1 MGKGA
6 PLGSSDCPVEEGR
19 VAGLIFQPLGPA
31 VAVLII
37 QPLADFFGGSGAR
50 ALMPWTCPECNKRP
64 RADGSCRTAGCPKF
78 RCDQRG
84 VIGNSG
90 DGSGCLEGQPTE
102 LACTSLVAVL

>member
-50 ALMPWTCPECNKRP
+50 ADAVDMPRMQ
-64 RADGSCRTAGCPKF
+64 RAAARRWLLQDRRLPK
-78 RCDQRG
+78 
-84 VIGNSG
+84 V
-90 DGSGCLEGQPTE
+90 
-102 LACTSLVAVL
+102 SL